1 MATTKTS
8 KKAKTAK
15 ICQPPTSTSTT
26 ATIDDNNNINTD
38 NNDAVV
44 TLSRRQKSSL
54 GTGQA
59 QKKQVGGVEENLT
72 KKWKNRWKNTK
83 QYDTNPNWSTSYT
96 SSEKKGEITPK
107 EKWER
112 KKEKLRRKGEKAGK
126 QNNYYYTY
134 AVRINSWL
142 IPNTELTYTRL
153 QLDGRIRSEK
163 RRAVPFLRF
172 LRYRST
178 SGLVVN

>member
-54 GTGQA
+54 WAQA
-59 QKKQVGGVEENLT
+59 RHKKNKSGEWKRTSRKNEKIDEKIQSSTIQILT
-72 KKWKNRWKNTK
+72 EAHRTPQAKKKVKSLQRKNEK
-83 QYDTNPNWSTSYT
+83 
-96 SSEKKGEITPK
+96 EKK
-107 EKWER
+107 R
-112 KKEKLRRKGEKAGK
+112 
-126 QNNYYYTY
+126 N
-134 AVRINSWL
+134 
-142 IPNTELTYTRL
+142 
-153 QLDGRIRSEK
+153 
-163 RRAVPFLRF
+163 
-172 LRYRST
+172 
-178 SGLVVN
+178 